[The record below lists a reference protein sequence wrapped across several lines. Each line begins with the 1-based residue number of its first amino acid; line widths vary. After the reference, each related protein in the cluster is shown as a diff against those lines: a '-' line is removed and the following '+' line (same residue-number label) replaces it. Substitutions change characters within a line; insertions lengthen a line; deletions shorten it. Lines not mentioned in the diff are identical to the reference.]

1 MPETAASPLAAWAS
15 FYVIV
20 GSAAAVLTG
29 LMAVAIT
36 LLPETR
42 QQRWSETMEADI
54 TVFGTS
60 TIVHFCAVLLVAVLL
75 SAPWD
80 HLSRVALLLG
90 LAGLSGVAYTLITT
104 RRLRR
109 RHGSTP
115 EGEVWVWYIVAPLV
129 AYAALAS
136 AALLVASYPQR
147 ALFGMAAVLL
157 VLLFVGLRNVWDVVI
172 FMALR
177 RLQQQSE
184 RGD

>member
-1 MPETAASPLAAWAS
+1 MRTIAPAAAARFVKGPAAMPETSASPLAAWAS

-20 GSAAAVLTG
+20 GSAAVLTG

-36 LLPETR
+36 LLPASR

-60 TIVHFCAVLLVAVLL
+60 TIVHFCAVLLVAVVL

-115 EGEVWVWYIVAPLV
+115 
-129 AYAALAS
+129 
-136 AALLVASYPQR
+136 
-147 ALFGMAAVLL
+147 
-157 VLLFVGLRNVWDVVI
+157 
-172 FMALR
+172 
-177 RLQQQSE
+177 
-184 RGD
+184 